1 MSRTDMCTRQQ
12 VWLCC
17 FLFCFWSEPVH
28 AITSLSVIGPSAAP
42 WGSPG
47 RPQSYARVPA
57 SCHLCFEPRSCLR
70 LGEDPASGGTLKRGE
85 LSSEPTKPFPSPSH
99 GNCWKYDAV
108 APAAVGGR
116 TSPERSPTPQREPG
130 WPQDRSGSA
139 DHPDLLCY
147 RRCNRC
153 DLHCSWTATAP
164 LGNATYRFKYC
175 YHSIKNYCTAVE
187 ASTMHY
193 TLPFRKLYLLKNFT
207 AWAELGSGD
216 RTWRTRNITLQ
227 LENAIKLD
235 PPPSKI
241 SFSKVNGT
249 LRLQLPRAEERAGKA
264 VVLRREV
271 RHRQG
276 KDTTWTLV
284 ECETQEDDN
293 KESKDEAVTCDL
305 GQTAALELQI
315 RHKTLHWSSTWSDWS
330 QIILV
335 PAELV
340 ERPRASYTLGRL
352 GQSGRRNLTLQWQK
366 ASEEQGNVTYT
377 VAVRMLTCG
386 CGEPAAKITLQDVVE
401 LNLALSGAEYSIS
414 LSAANAAGCGPAWP
428 LHIPPD
434 PDTEISFLAVSAA
447 GTNTTVQWAAKANGT
462 FYCIEKQLLGD
473 NRRPADCIQ
482 KPFVET
488 GTYTETG
495 VLEPRRCY
503 RIAIHGQGPGR
514 SWATF
519 AATYHFTGTA
529 TLDGLLH
536 ITVTEASASLQWQEL
551 PLARCP
557 GALQK
562 YVVCCAAER
571 DNITACECRAL
582 RRPSR
587 WAQRR
592 RQPTAGLGPL
602 ASLVPRCTKRRGRG
616 QRGKAERRAKGSDA
630 DHEANASVTHFTLR
644 GLQPGTSYRVG
655 IQAVTAR
662 AARTCRPQ
670 HLFTTKELG
679 SQLSAVKANLWFLA
693 IFVVV
698 PVSATLYHVTRK
710 RAKSL
715 LCPLLPKPGSSEAVK
730 FPAPEMSQ
738 AKPQPGFLEP
748 SENIDPTELLVTE
761 LVWDKE
767 VPEASAETCSLLRCT
782 VADDPAGT
790 PPAEEGWAGGEAEL
804 PFEYRQQELLPR
816 MGEAQ
821 GGCAGGCGRGS
832 PGDEVLGRRLHTNQA
847 PVSCG
852 CVDTAH

>member
-1 MSRTDMCTRQQ
+1 MGTVGNTML
-12 VWLCC
+12 W
-17 FLFCFWSEPVH
+17 
-28 AITSLSVIGPSAAP
+28 
-42 WGSPG
+42 
-47 RPQSYARVPA
+47 
-57 SCHLCFEPRSCLR
+57 HLLLLLAVLPLR
-70 LGEDPASGGTLKRGE
+70 
-85 LSSEPTKPFPSPSH
+85 
-99 GNCWKYDAV
+99 
-108 APAAVGGR
+108 
-116 TSPERSPTPQREPG
+116 
-130 WPQDRSGSA
+130 GSA

-164 LGNATYRFKYC
+164 SGNATYRFKYC
-175 YHSIKNYCTAVE
+175 YHGIKNYCTAVE
-187 ASTMHY
+187 ASTTHY

-207 AWAELGSGD
+207 AWAEMGSGD

-284 ECETQEDDN
+284 ECETQEDDD

-305 GQTAALELQI
+305 GQTAALKLQI

-335 PAELV
+335 PAELA

-386 CGEPAAKITLQDVVE
+386 CGEPAAKITLQDVAE

-414 LSAANAAGCGPAWP
+414 LSAANAAGRGPAWP

-434 PDTEISFLAVSAA
+434 LDTEISFLAVSAA
-447 GTNTTVQWAAKANGT
+447 GANTMVQWAAKANGT

-473 NRRPADCIQ
+473 DRRPADCIQ

-571 DNITACECRAL
+571 DNVTAY
-582 RRPSR
+582 
-587 WAQRR
+587 
-592 RQPTAGLGPL
+592 
-602 ASLVPRCTKRRGRG
+602 
-616 QRGKAERRAKGSDA
+616 
-630 DHEANASVTHFTLR
+630 HEANASVTHFTLR

-655 IQAVTAR
+655 IQAV
-662 AARTCRPQ
+662 AAGAAGTCRPQ

-693 IFVVV
+693 IFVGV
-698 PVSATLYHVTRK
+698 PVSAALYHVTRK

-730 FPAPEMSQ
+730 FPAPETSQ
-738 AKPQPGFLEP
+738 AKPQPGFVEP
-748 SENIDPTELLVTE
+748 SENIGPTELLVTE

-767 VPEASAETCSLLRCT
+767 VPEASAETRSLLHCT

-790 PPAEEGWAGGEAEL
+790 LPAEEGRAGSEAEL

-821 GGCAGGCGRGS
+821 GDCAGGCGRIS
-832 PGDEVLGRRLHTNQA
+832 PGDEVLGCSQPPPAGDMALEAAWPPQPLVPLSLLLSDKPIIIKNGEGLELRHEEAAL
-847 PVSCG
+847 P
-852 CVDTAH
+852 